1 MTIFTWKLL
10 FQGIKPDLVFNGA
23 YLKLIYHLNSFRAN
37 NYWVFFDSVF
47 FELDW
52 GSLKHINE
60 CFCCF
65 LWPRLTLEYLNLL
78 PLIETIHLWR
88 PHGSGGESWNL
99 PRVCGF
105 SYFQTMDLLFIFMDG
120 GGWEA
125 KNWSFFVNI
134 VIKWRLVKG
143 F

>member
-47 FELDW
+47 FELNW

-78 PLIETIHLWR
+78 PLIKTIHLWR
-88 PHGSGGESWNL
+88 PHGSGGSLETYHVFVDSL
-99 PRVCGF
+99 
-105 SYFQTMDLLFIFMDG
+105 IFKQWIYCSFLWMVG
-120 GGWEA
+120 GG
-125 KNWSFFVNI
+125 
-134 VIKWRLVKG
+134 RLKIG
-143 F
+143 HFLWTS